1 LADTNLDVRVATEN
15 LLSEFLREIK
25 IIAQQQE
32 KHAEARRSSKRASR
46 RTSDSVNVNTDDN
59 FESAIDDEDEDE
71 DNDGEEVDE
80 DWEGEGSGAWEPGQ
94 SVVVDHAQIMDI
106 IVDHLSYPGG
116 LPRNLPS

>member
-1 LADTNLDVRVATEN
+1 MADTNLDVRVATEN

-32 KHAEARRSSKRASR
+32 KHAETRRSSKRGSH
-46 RTSDSVNVNTDDN
+46 RTSDSAAVAEDH
-59 FESAIDDEDEDE
+59 FESAIEDDDDDE
-71 DNDGEEVDE
+71 DNDGDEEVDE

-116 LPRNLPS
+116 